1 MNKNRHII
9 GELQDFF
16 EDKDSNKAISSIS
29 TIMNSIRL
37 QSRTI
42 GSVKNLNSRFT
53 CFQVLQLL
61 ALFPFFSIRNAANYS
76 SSALGKLFVC
86 HKDMFYRFMNYGK
99 VNWRSIIYSVFT
111 QHSRMSCK
119 TAFKSDVRCAI
130 IDDTALPKTGFS
142 TERIGKV
149 FSHTKIKLILGF
161 KVMFL
166 CFTDGVSQFLLDFS
180 LHCEKGRR
188 SDMPQD
194 LSKKQAEDCY
204 SKGHSEDEHSAKRG
218 FGYFTNKI
226 EKAISMLRRSIC
238 YYTVIVSAKLSGIR
252 VNLFFYRKGKNGNWN
267 ALHTSEFKL
276 DAKEAFRLYSR
287 RWIIEVDTRR

>member
-76 SSALGKLFVC
+76 SSALGKLF
-86 HKDMFYRFMNYGK
+86 
-99 VNWRSIIYSVFT
+99 IIYSVFT